1 MKTRLFGILF
11 SAVACLVNMVFAQ
24 RTMSVNF
31 GSDKASIDDVDETV
45 GFVPVPG
52 RYWTDV
58 TGGGNTGGNP
68 TTLMAFNLQN
78 DNGMALT
85 GTQLYACS
93 AGWTWA
99 RGSTAS
105 LTGKLLYGYLD
116 DNAANPAGFKVTG
129 IPFARYRVIIYRN
142 GDHNDGTA
150 NVFRYHTI
158 NNVNYSYV
166 SGVLTTNS
174 TANWGTVRY
183 TSIKEG
189 ENVMI
194 VSGLTGD
201 LTVLTGVQSGGA
213 RACISGFQVQ
223 EVLPVTWSGLAADNN
238 WSNSTNWWDW
248 PITGSN
254 LFFVGTTR
262 TTALNNDFVD
272 GTVFSNITFDTV
284 GIAGNTNWTITGN
297 AFTLSGNLALKT
309 WQTAS
314 MSTPMALQISP
325 VISVANNGT
334 MTLSGVLSNA
344 ASGTGFGVT
353 KDGGGLAIFAAANT
367 YSGQTLVTGGTLRVS
382 STLRNSSLF
391 TASTGGTLEFGAINI
406 FVQDHSTAVSPSRI
420 ISADA
425 GTIYMNAIADTRI
438 ANVSLKNGSTW
449 KTDRAFIAWD
459 VLVANNASGVSTV
472 LVSGAGASY
481 ITGSGGIR
489 LLGVQVFNIED
500 TTASENADLIT
511 SAILGPQGNATGALG
526 GISKQG
532 AGTMAL
538 LAANT
543 FNGALII
550 ESGAVWVGTNTTTG
564 TLGTGPVTN
573 NATLVFNR
581 SNAMTVD
588 NALAGSG
595 TINQHGS
602 GTLTLGGD
610 NSGFTGTMNIT
621 NGTVVAKHA
630 GIFGASTV
638 NVSGKGVIMAGTDTS
653 TTLAITNLTF
663 NSGSAVTVGTLANF
677 TNAPAITVTSTLTLN
692 GGAGTV
698 IVNLP
703 SGPIDSGTY
712 HLIAHANTLG
722 DISCLTLGTQ
732 PTLGARQSALL
743 VDNAGVIDYVVSGV
757 NPYWTGALNSEW
769 SLATLADPKN
779 LALPG
784 GSATDFM
791 TGDIVTFDDVSTS
804 QDVSIASDVLPAAV
818 IFNNPTKSYT
828 LSGSAGIAG
837 TAYLTKNGSGA
848 LVLNTTNSY
857 SGGSV
862 LSGGT
867 VTLGNGSALGSG
879 NVRLTAGVLDING
892 ATVTNA
898 IALEGGTVTD
908 NGTLSGVLSA
918 TGALAK
924 STGAT
929 LALSGANTYSGGTTI
944 SAGTLILGNAN
955 ALGTGP
961 VTFNSG
967 VLDLGGLTVSKAL
980 AVVVGTLGGAGGTSS
995 GAITGG
1001 AVIIDTTNT
1010 VSFSTQKTY
1019 TNGTTITAGTLA
1031 LTGGGGSAGT
1041 IRGIVNVNTG
1051 ATLRLSANDVTGY
1064 STGVDRI
1071 STINLNYGTM
1081 HITTDASIA
1090 GNNQTLGSATIN
1102 MTGGRITGVPNSNLD
1117 FFAGGSTVNCLAS
1130 PSNSVISGTKVVIRQ
1145 TQGVVMTVEDGTT
1158 ADGIDLDIPSKITN
1172 LNPQEGNNGS
1182 NPLIKA
1188 GPGWMRLTATNNNY
1202 TGATIINAGTLEI
1215 GLSGCLGNGFYAANI
1230 TNGAALLFNSS
1241 ATQTLS
1247 GVISGAGSLTK
1258 MNSGTLLLNGLN
1270 TYSGA
1275 TLVSGGTLGGTG
1287 TVAGA
1292 VSVTGSSRLAP
1303 GASTNEG
1310 GTLALGALTLAST
1323 AALAIDDP
1331 ADRVTV
1337 TGDLVLDENTS
1348 VTFTNEADF
1357 DKKTTYTILSYTG
1370 TLSGKFKAS
1379 SGIPK
1384 WVVKHDEASKTV
1396 LLLFNNGS
1404 LIRLN

>member
-1 MKTRLFGILF
+1 MKTRLFGILLT
-11 SAVACLVNMVFAQ
+11 AVTCLVNMAFAQ
-24 RTMSVNF
+24 RTISVNF
-31 GSDKASIDDVDETV
+31 GATAIDDIDETV

-78 DNGMALT
+78 ENGMALT

-213 RACISGFQVQ
+213 RACISGFQIQ

-262 TTALNNDFVD
+262 TTALNNDLAD

-297 AFTLSGNLALKT
+297 SFNLSGNLALKT

-314 MSTPMALQISP
+314 MSTPMALQLSP
-325 VISVANNGT
+325 VISVTNNGT
-334 MTLSGVLSNA
+334 LTLSGAL
-344 ASGTGFGVT
+344 SGTDFGVT

-391 TASTGGTLEFGAINI
+391 TASTGGTLEFGAVNI
-406 FVQDHSTAVSPSRI
+406 FVANHGTAVAASRV

-425 GTIYMNAIADTRI
+425 ARIYMNAGADTRI
-438 ANVSLKNGSTW
+438 GNVTLKNGSTW
-449 KTDRAFIAWD
+449 TSDRVLSGYD
-459 VLVANNASGVSTV
+459 VLVANNSVGSSTV
-472 LVSGAGASY
+472 LVSGVGACY
-481 ITGSGGIR
+481 MNGSGGIH
-489 LLGVQVFNIED
+489 LQDVQHFTVED
-500 TTASENADLIT
+500 TTASPDSDLIVSMIIGT
-511 SAILGPQGNATGALG
+511 PGTTGGAAA
-526 GISKQG
+526 GIRKQG

-538 LAANT
+538 LNANT
-543 FNGALII
+543 FNGAFII
-550 ESGAVWVGTNTTTG
+550 EAGAVWVGTNSTTG

-588 NALAGSG
+588 NVLAGNG
-595 TINQHGS
+595 TINQYGS

-621 NGTVVAKHA
+621 NGSVVAKHA

-638 NVSGKGVIMAGTDTS
+638 NVSGTGVIMAGTDTS
-653 TTLAITNLTF
+653 STLAITNLTF
-663 NSGSAVTVGTLANF
+663 DGSGAVTIGTLSNF
-677 TNAPAITVTSTLTLN
+677 TNAPAITVADTLTLN
-692 GGAGTV
+692 GDPET
-698 IVNLP
+698 ITVNLP

-712 HLIAHANTLG
+712 HLIAHANALG
-722 DISCLTLGTQ
+722 DIASLILGTQ
-732 PTLGARQSALL
+732 PTLGARQSASL
-743 VDNAGVIDYVVSGV
+743 VNNAGVIDYVVSGV
-757 NPYWTGALNSEW
+757 NPYWTGALSSEW
-769 SLATLADPKN
+769 SLSELGEPKN

-784 GSATDFM
+784 GATTDFM

-837 TAYLTKNGSGA
+837 TAYLIKNGAGA
-848 LVLNTTNSY
+848 LVMNTTNSY
-857 SGGSV
+857 SGGST

-879 NVRLTAGVLDING
+879 HVRLKAGILDING

-924 STGAT
+924 SSAAT
-929 LALSGANTYSGGTTI
+929 LALSGDNTYSGGTTI
-944 SAGTLILGNAN
+944 SAGTLIVGNAN
-955 ALGTGP
+955 ALGTGV

-967 VLDLGGLTVSKAL
+967 VLDLGGLTVSKGL
-980 AVVVGTLGGAGGTSS
+980 AVVVGTFGGAGGTSS

-1081 HITTDASIA
+1081 HIATDASIP

-1384 WVVKHDEASKTV
+1384 WVVKHDEAAKTV

-1404 LIRLN
+1404 LIQLN

>member
-1 MKTRLFGILF
+1 MKNRVFGVLL
-11 SAVACLVNMVFAQ
+11 VVCVCLVNMTFAQ
-24 RTMSVNF
+24 RTISVNF
-31 GSDKASIDDVDETV
+31 GADLMAMDDVDTTV
-45 GFVPVPG
+45 GHVPVTG

-58 TGGGNTGGNP
+58 TNAGNTGGTP
-68 TTLMAFNLQN
+68 STLAASNLQ
-78 DNGMALT
+78 DGSGVTLT
-85 GTQLYACS
+85 GTQLYTCS
-93 AGWTWA
+93 RGGSWT
-99 RGSTAS
+99 RGSSAS
-105 LTGKLLYGYLD
+105 MTGKLLYGYLD
-116 DNAANPAGFKVTG
+116 DNAGNPAGFKVTG
-129 IPFARYRVIIYRN
+129 IPFARYRIIIYRH

-201 LTVLTGVQSGGA
+201 LTVLTSAQSGGV
-213 RACISGFQVQ
+213 RACISGFQLQ
-223 EVLPVTWSGLAADNN
+223 EVLPVTWSGLASDNN

-262 TTALNNDFVD
+262 TTALNNDFAA
-272 GTVFSNITFDTV
+272 GTVFSNITFDTL
-284 GIAGNTNWTITGN
+284 GMTGNTNWTITGN
-297 AFTLSGNLALKT
+297 SFNLSGNLALKT

-314 MSTPMALQISP
+314 MSTPMALQLSP

-334 MTLSGVLSNA
+334 MTLGGAL
-344 ASGTGFGVT
+344 SGTGFGVT
-353 KDGGGLAIFAAANT
+353 KDGGGLAVFSAANT
-367 YSGQTLVTGGTLRVS
+367 YSGSTLVTGGTLRVT
-382 STLRNSSLF
+382 STLRNSSAF
-391 TASTGGTLEFGAINI
+391 TASTGGTLEFGAVNI
-406 FVQDHSTAVSPSRI
+406 FVGDHNTAVSSSRI

-425 GTIYMNAIADTRI
+425 GTIYMNAAADTRI
-438 ANVSLKNGSTW
+438 ANVTLKNGSTW
-449 KTDRAFIAWD
+449 KTDRALTAWD

-481 ITGSGGIR
+481 FTGSGGIH
-489 LLGVQVFNIED
+489 LQGVQVFNIED
-500 TTASENADLIT
+500 TTVSESPDLIA
-511 SAILGPQGNATGALG
+511 SAIIGAQGNVAGALG

-532 AGTMAL
+532 AGTLAL

-543 FNGALII
+543 YNGALII
-550 ESGAVWVGTNTTTG
+550 ESGAVWVGTNSTTG
-564 TLGTGPVTN
+564 TLGMGPVTN
-573 NATLVFNR
+573 HATLVFNR

-588 NALAGSG
+588 NALAGNG
-595 TINQHGS
+595 TINQYGS
-602 GTLTLGGD
+602 GALTLGGE

-621 NGTVVAKHA
+621 NGSVVAKHA

-638 NVSGKGVIMAGTDTS
+638 NVSGTGVIMAGTDTS
-653 TTLAITNLTF
+653 STLVITNLIF
-663 NSGSAVTVGTLANF
+663 NGSGAVTIGTLSNF
-677 TNAPAITVTSTLTLN
+677 TNAPAITVTDTLTLN
-692 GGAGTV
+692 GGAET
-698 IVNLP
+698 ITVNLP

-722 DISCLTLGTQ
+722 DTSCLILGTQ
-732 PTLGARQSALL
+732 PTLGARQNALL
-743 VDNAGVIDYVVSGV
+743 VNNAGVIDYVVTGV
-757 NPYWTGALNSEW
+757 NPYWTGALSSEW
-769 SLATLADPKN
+769 SLSELGDPKN
-779 LALPG
+779 WALPG
-784 GSATDFM
+784 GGITDFL
-791 TGDIVTFDDVSTS
+791 TGDIVTFGEASIS

-818 IFNNPTKSYT
+818 IFNSPTKNFT
-828 LSGSAGIAG
+828 LTGSAGIAG
-837 TAYLTKNGSGA
+837 TAYLTKNGAGA

-857 SGGSV
+857 SGGST
-862 LSGGT
+862 LSGGV

-879 NVRLTAGVLDING
+879 HVRLTAGILDING
-892 ATVTNA
+892 ATVTNT
-898 IALEGGTVTD
+898 ISLEGGTLTD
-908 NGTLSGVLSA
+908 NGTLSGVLSGS
-918 TGALAK
+918 GALDK

-929 LALSGANTYSGGTTI
+929 LTLSGANTYSGGTTF
-944 SAGTLILGNAN
+944 SAGTLIMGNAN
-955 ALGTGP
+955 ALGTGA
-961 VTFNSG
+961 VAFNSG
-967 VLDLGGLTVSKAL
+967 ILDLGGLAVSKAL
-980 AVVVGTLGGAGGTSS
+980 AIVTGTLGGAGGTSS

-1019 TNGTTITAGTLA
+1019 TNGTTISAGTLA

-1064 STGVDRI
+1064 STGLDRI

-1081 HITTDASIA
+1081 HIATDASTP

-1145 TQGVVMTVEDGTT
+1145 TQGVIMTVEEGTT
-1158 ADGIDLDIPSKITN
+1158 ADGIDLDVPSKVTN
-1172 LNPQEGNNGS
+1172 LSPEGGSNGN

-1188 GPGWMRLTATNNNY
+1188 GPGWLRLTATNNNY

-1215 GLSGCLGNGFYAANI
+1215 GLAGCLGNGAYAANI

-1247 GVISGAGSLTK
+1247 GVISGVGALTK
-1258 MNSGTLLLNGLN
+1258 MNTGTLLLNGLN

-1275 TLVSGGTLGGTG
+1275 TTVSGGTLGGTG
-1287 TVAGA
+1287 TVDGA
-1292 VSVTGSSRLAP
+1292 VSVMGISRLAP

-1310 GTLALGALTLAST
+1310 GTLALGSLTLAST
-1323 AALAIDDP
+1323 AVLAIDDP

-1348 VTFTNEADF
+1348 VTFANEVDF

-1384 WVVKHDEASKTV
+1384 WVVKHDEAAKTV

-1404 LIRLN
+1404 LLQFK

>member
-1 MKTRLFGILF
+1 
-11 SAVACLVNMVFAQ
+11 MVFAQ
-24 RTMSVNF
+24 RTISVSF
-31 GSDKASIDDVDETV
+31 GSTAIDDVDTTV
-45 GFVPVPG
+45 GYVPIPG

-58 TGGGNTGGNP
+58 TGAGNTGGNP
-68 TTLMAFNLQN
+68 ETLVASNLQ
-78 DNGMALT
+78 DEKGMALT

-93 AGWTWA
+93 AGWTWVK
-99 RGSTAS
+99 GSTAT
-105 LTGKLLYGYLD
+105 LTGKLLHSYLD
-116 DNAANPAGFKVTG
+116 DNDANPAGFKVTG

-150 NVFRYHTI
+150 NVFRYHV
-158 NNVNYSYV
+158 VNGVTNSYV
-166 SGVLTTNS
+166 AGVLTANS

-183 TSIKEG
+183 ASLKEG

-194 VSGLTGD
+194 VPGLTGE
-201 LTVLTGVQSGGA
+201 LTVLTGAKAGGAA
-213 RACISGFQVQ
+213 RACISGFQLQ
-223 EVLPVTWSGLAADNN
+223 EVLPVAWSGLASDNN

-262 TTALNNDFVD
+262 TIALNNDFTA
-272 GTVFSNITFDTV
+272 GTVFSNVTFDTL
-284 GIAGNTNWTITGN
+284 GIAGNTNWTIAGN
-297 AFTLSGNLALKT
+297 SFNLSGNLALKT
-309 WQTAS
+309 AQTVS
-314 MSTPMALQISP
+314 MSTPMALQLSP
-325 VISVANNGT
+325 VISVTNNGT
-334 MTLSGVLSNA
+334 MTLGGAL
-344 ASGTGFGVT
+344 SGTGFGVT
-353 KDGGGLAIFAAANT
+353 KDGGGLAIFSAANT
-367 YSGQTLVTGGTLRVS
+367 YSGPTLVTGGTLRVS
-382 STLRNSSLF
+382 STLRNSSAF
-391 TASTGGTLEFGAINI
+391 AATAGGTLEFGAVNI
-406 FVQDHSTAVSPSRI
+406 FVQDHGTALSASRI

-425 GTIYMNAIADTRI
+425 GTIYMNAAADTRI
-438 ANVSLKNGSTW
+438 ANVTLKNGSTW
-449 KTDRAFIAWD
+449 RTDRGLAAWD
-459 VLVANNASGVSTV
+459 VLVANNSSGVSTV

-481 ITGSGGIR
+481 LTGSGGIH
-489 LLGVQVFNIED
+489 LLDVQVFNIED
-500 TTASENADLIT
+500 TTASENPDLIA
-511 SAILGPQGNATGALG
+511 SAILGSQGLAAGALG
-526 GISKQG
+526 GIRKQG
-532 AGTMAL
+532 AGTMLL

-588 NALAGSG
+588 NALAGNG
-595 TINQHGS
+595 TINQYGS

-610 NSGFTGTMNIT
+610 NSGFAGTMNIT
-621 NGTVVAKHA
+621 NGAVVAKHA

-663 NSGSAVTVGTLANF
+663 NSGSAVTIGTLANF
-677 TNAPAITVTSTLTLN
+677 TNAPAIMVTSTLTLV
-692 GGAGTV
+692 GGEGT
-698 IVNLP
+698 ITVNLP
-703 SGPIDSGTY
+703 SGPVDSGTY

-722 DISCLTLGTQ
+722 DTSCLILGTQ

-743 VDNAGVIDYVVSGV
+743 VNNAGVIDYVVTGV
-757 NPYWTGALNSEW
+757 NPYWTGALSSEW
-769 SLATLADPKN
+769 SLSTLADPKN

-784 GSATDFM
+784 GATTDFM

-818 IFNNPTKSYT
+818 IFNNPTKNYT
-828 LSGSAGIAG
+828 LTGSAGIAG
-837 TAYLTKNGSGA
+837 TGYLTKNGSGA
-848 LVLNTTNSY
+848 LVLNTTNTY
-857 SGGSV
+857 SGGST

-908 NGTLSGVLSA
+908 NGCLSGVLSA
-918 TGALAK
+918 TGSLAK
-924 STGAT
+924 TTGAMLT
-929 LALSGANTYSGGTTI
+929 LSGDNTYSGGTTI
-944 SAGTLILGNAN
+944 SAGTLIMGNAN
-955 ALGTGP
+955 ALGTGT

-967 VLDLGGLTVSKAL
+967 VLDLGGLTVSKAF
-980 AVVVGTLGGAGGTSS
+980 AVVTGTLGGAGGTSS

-1001 AVIIDTTNT
+1001 SVIIDTTNV

-1019 TNGTTITAGTLA
+1019 TNGTTISAGTLA
-1031 LTGGGGSAGT
+1031 LTGGGGPAGT

-1064 STGVDRI
+1064 GTGADRL

-1081 HITTDASIA
+1081 HITTDASFP
-1090 GNNQTLGSATIN
+1090 NSNQTLGSATIN

-1117 FFAGGSTVNCLAS
+1117 FFNGGSTVNCLAS
-1130 PSNSVISGTKVVIRQ
+1130 PSNSVISGTKVVLRQ
-1145 TQGVVMTVEDGTT
+1145 TQGVRMTVEVGTT
-1158 ADGIDLDIPSKITN
+1158 ADGIDLDIASKVTN
-1172 LNPQEGNNGS
+1172 LNPQGGSNGD

-1241 ATQTLS
+1241 ATQALS
-1247 GVISGAGSLTK
+1247 GVISGAGALSK
-1258 MNSGTLLLNGLN
+1258 MNTGALLLNGLN

-1275 TLVSGGTLGGTG
+1275 TTISGGTLGGTG

-1292 VSVTGSSRLAP
+1292 VSVTGISRLAP
-1303 GASTNEG
+1303 GAATNDG
-1310 GTLALGALTLAST
+1310 GTLTLGSLTLTST
-1323 AALAIDDP
+1323 ATLAIDDP

-1337 TGDLVLDENTS
+1337 NGDLVLGENTS
-1348 VTFTNEADF
+1348 VTFANEADF
-1357 DKKTTYTILSYTG
+1357 DKKTTYTILGYTG

-1384 WVVKHDEASKTV
+1384 WVVKHVEESKTV

-1404 LIRLN
+1404 LIQLN

>member
-1 MKTRLFGILF
+1 MKNQVVGVLL
-11 SAVACLVNMVFAQ
+11 VACVCLVNMAFAQ
-24 RTMSVNF
+24 RTISVNF

-45 GFVPVPG
+45 GFVPVAG

-68 TTLMAFNLQN
+68 TTLMASNLQN
-78 DNGMALT
+78 ENGMALT

-93 AGWTWA
+93 AGWTWS
-99 RGSTAS
+99 RGSTTT
-105 LTGKLLYGYLD
+105 LTNKLLYGYLD

-142 GDHNDGTA
+142 GDHADGTA

-158 NNVNYSYV
+158 NGVNYSYV

-183 TSIKEG
+183 SSIKEG
-189 ENVMI
+189 ENVMS

-201 LTVLTGVQSGGA
+201 LTVLTGLQSGGA
-213 RACISGFQVQ
+213 RACISGFQLQ

-262 TTALNNDFVD
+262 TTALNNDFTA
-272 GTVFSNITFDTV
+272 GTLFSNVTFDTV

-297 AFTLSGNLALKT
+297 SFNLSGNLALKT

-314 MSTPMALQISP
+314 MSTPMALQLSP
-325 VISVANNGT
+325 VISVTNGGT
-334 MTLSGVLSNA
+334 MTLSGAL
-344 ASGTGFGVT
+344 SGTGFGVT
-353 KDGGGLAIFAAANT
+353 KDGGGLAIFSAANT
-367 YSGQTLVTGGTLRVS
+367 YSGPTLVTGGTLRVS
-382 STLRNSSLF
+382 STLRDSSGF
-391 TASTGGTLEFGAINI
+391 AANAGGTLEFGAVNI
-406 FVQDHSTAVSPSRI
+406 FVPNHGTAVAASRV

-425 GTIYMNAIADTRI
+425 ARIYMNGGADTRI
-438 ANVSLKNGSTW
+438 GNVTLKNGSAWTS
-449 KTDRAFIAWD
+449 DRVLSGYD
-459 VLVANNASGVSTV
+459 VLVANNSVGSSTV
-472 LVSGAGASY
+472 LVSGVGACY
-481 ITGSGGIR
+481 MNGSGGIH
-489 LLGVQVFNIED
+489 LQDVQHFNVED
-500 TTASENADLIT
+500 TTASPDSDLIV
-511 SAILGPQGNATGALG
+511 SMIIASQGASGGAAA
-526 GISKQG
+526 GIRKQG
-532 AGTMAL
+532 SGTMAL
-538 LAANT
+538 LNANT

-550 ESGAVWVGTNTTTG
+550 ESGAVWVGTNSATG

-588 NALAGSG
+588 NVLAGNG
-595 TINQHGS
+595 TINQYGS
-602 GTLTLGGD
+602 GALTLGGD
-610 NSGFTGTMNIT
+610 NSGFSGTMNIT
-621 NGTVVAKHA
+621 NGSVVANHA

-638 NVSGKGVIMAGTDTS
+638 TVSGTGVIMAGTDTS
-653 TTLAITNLTF
+653 STLAITNLTF
-663 NSGSAVTVGTLANF
+663 NGSGAVTVGTLDNF
-677 TNAPAITVTSTLTLN
+677 TNAPAITVTGTLTLN
-692 GGAGTV
+692 GGAET
-698 IVNLP
+698 ITVNLP
-703 SGPIDSGTY
+703 SGPVDSGTY

-722 DISCLTLGTQ
+722 DITSLILGTQ

-743 VDNAGVIDYVVSGV
+743 VNNAGVIDYVVSGV
-757 NPYWTGALNSEW
+757 NPYWTGALSSEW
-769 SLATLADPKN
+769 SLTELGDPKN
-779 LALPG
+779 WALPG
-784 GSATDFM
+784 GSITDFM
-791 TGDIVTFDDVSTS
+791 TGDIVTFGEASAS

-818 IFNNPTKSYT
+818 IFNNPTKNYT
-828 LSGSAGIAG
+828 LTGSAGIAG
-837 TAYLTKNGSGA
+837 TGYLTKNGSAA
-848 LVLNTTNSY
+848 LVMNTTNSY
-857 SGGSV
+857 SGGST

-879 NVRLTAGVLDING
+879 DVRLTAGILDING
-892 ATVTNA
+892 ATVTNS
-898 IALEGGTVTD
+898 ISLEGGTVTD
-908 NGTLSGVLSA
+908 NGTLSGVISGS
-918 TGALAK
+918 GAVDK

-929 LALSGANTYSGGTTI
+929 LTLSGANTYSGATTI
-944 SAGTLILGNAN
+944 SAGTLIMGNAN
-955 ALGTGP
+955 ALGTGT

-967 VLDLGGLTVSKAL
+967 ILDLGGLTVSKAL

-1041 IRGIVNVNTG
+1041 IRGIVNVNPG
-1051 ATLRLSANDVTGY
+1051 STLLLGANDVTGY

-1081 HITTDASIA
+1081 HIATDASTP

-1117 FFAGGSTVNCLAS
+1117 FFNGGSTVNCLAS

-1145 TQGVVMTVEDGTT
+1145 TQGVMMTVEDGNT
-1158 ADGIDLDIPSKITN
+1158 ADGIDLDVDSKITN
-1172 LNPQEGNNGS
+1172 LNPVGGNNGD

-1188 GPGWMRLTATNNNY
+1188 GPGWLRLTATNNNY

-1215 GLSGCLGNGFYAANI
+1215 GLAGCLGNGFYAANI

-1247 GVISGAGSLTK
+1247 GVISGTGSLSK
-1258 MNSGTLLLNGLN
+1258 MNTGTLLLNGLN

-1275 TLVSGGTLGGTG
+1275 TTVSGGTLGGTG

-1310 GTLALGALTLAST
+1310 GTLAVGALTLAST

-1337 TGDLVLDENTS
+1337 NGDLVLDENTS

-1384 WVVKHDEASKTV
+1384 WVVKHDEAAKTV